1 MDLGNKTLNKLISK
15 DFKASEEAA
24 DLIIN
29 KPDVEAFRIL
39 VSKAEFLFD
48 FIKSKI
54 SKKLASKVNENN
66 VLNLFSFLKY
76 YSEDFSDFITN
87 SFIKFETE
95 ELKEKIFKLLFDGS
109 PEEKTYALEFFK
121 ISKDERIVPLAVEF
135 SASDFSP
142 LKNASIG
149 LLFEYGEKEEFN
161 KKIKI
166 LNSSSDDFEKAEA
179 VEFLAIYGDKAAF
192 DSVYDYFLQN
202 ENEITASNLLLIKN
216 FSELIKENKEKEILE
231 IYSVILQ
238 NFPDIVSFQE
248 INYYLEEGL
257 FEYLAESTENFAAL
271 LSFYLNNKI
280 NLVLNDDAYSIDLTK
295 EDRKEAE
302 KLKTKTDTFNQIFEK
317 REILAESLRSD
328 NKNENIIALEIMIED
343 EIFETDLIKELC
355 LKTNCSE
362 VMISCLNALK
372 VLKEID
378 SPFLEKVKNK
388 AENETVAAE
397 IESYYS

>member
-29 KPDVEAFRIL
+29 KPDIEAFKIL

-95 ELKEKIFKLLFDGS
+95 KLREKIFKLLFDGS

-135 SASDFSP
+135 SASDFNP

-216 FSELIKENKEKEILE
+216 FSELIKENREKEILE

-317 REILAESLRSD
+317 REILAESLRSG

-343 EIFETDLIKELC
+343 EIYETDLIKELC